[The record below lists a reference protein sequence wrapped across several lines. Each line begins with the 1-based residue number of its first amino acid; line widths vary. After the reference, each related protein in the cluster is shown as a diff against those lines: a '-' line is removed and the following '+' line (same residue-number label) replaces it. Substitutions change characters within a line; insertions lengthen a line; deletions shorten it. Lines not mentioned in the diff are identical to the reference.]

1 MSSRAPWNPLPL
13 FVIGLLGLLLA
24 PLAAARM
31 PVLTE
36 GSATAI
42 AAGVY
47 VVPDNDIPL
56 VPNVGIIIGE
66 HSVLVVD
73 TGMGPMN
80 AEIVLGEVRRL
91 TDKPIAWLVCTH
103 FHPEHNFGAQSFPA
117 TTNVIYSTAQH
128 HDLTTKGEHYRSW
141 FVEMFGDDV
150 APLLAPVVLRQP
162 DLTFERR
169 AVVDLG
175 GRTVEL
181 LHFGRAAH
189 TRGDTLVF
197 VPDAGIVFAG
207 GLTPNGKFPI
217 MPDADSD
224 GNGWIETL
232 ADLRR
237 LEITRIVPGHGAVA
251 DPALIDTVDGYLRAL
266 RDRVAS
272 LSRAGT
278 PLDAIKAT
286 LTSEFVARHPTWTE
300 PFWIGEATTNF
311 HRALEHGE

>member
-1 MSSRAPWNPLPL
+1 MPVRAPWSHITLLVISLFGVCLTLRAEAREPL
-13 FVIGLLGLLLA
+13 
-24 PLAAARM
+24 
-31 PVLTE
+31 LTP

-42 AAGVY
+42 ADGVY
-47 VVPDNDIPL
+47 LVPDNDIPL
-56 VPNVGIIIGE
+56 VPNVGIIIGD

-73 TGMGPMN
+73 TGMGPVN
-80 AEIVLGEVRRL
+80 AQTVLGEVRRL

-117 TTNVIYSTAQH
+117 TTKVIYSTAEH
-128 HDLTTKGEHYRSW
+128 RDLTEKGEHYRSW
-141 FVEMFGDDV
+141 FVEMFADDV
-150 APLLAPVVLRQP
+150 AALLAPVVLREP
-162 DLTFERR
+162 DLTFERH
-169 AVVDLG
+169 AIVDLG
-175 GRTVEL
+175 GRPVEL
-181 LHFGRAAH
+181 RHFGRAAH

-232 ADLRR
+232 ADLRE
-237 LEITRIVPGHGAVA
+237 LGVTRIVPGHGAVA
-251 DPALIDTVDGYLRAL
+251 DPALIDTVDTYLRAL

-272 LSRAGT
+272 LREAGT
-278 PLDAIKAT
+278 PLDTIKST
-286 LTSEFVARHPTWTE
+286 LTTEFVARYPTWTE

-311 HRALEHGE
+311 YRALERGE

>member
-1 MSSRAPWNPLPL
+1 MSVNVPWGRHFLL
-13 FVIGLLGLLLA
+13 ALGLLGTLVA
-24 PLAAARM
+24 PLAPARE
-31 PVLTE
+31 PLLTP

-42 AAGVY
+42 ATGIY
-47 VVPDNDIPL
+47 VIPDNDIPL
-56 VPNVGIIIGE
+56 VPNVGIVVGE
-66 HSVLVVD
+66 QSVLVVD
-73 TGMGPMN
+73 TGMGPTN
-80 AEIVLGEVRRL
+80 ATIVLDEVRRL

-117 TTNVIYSTAQH
+117 DTQVIYSTAQH
-128 HDLTTKGEHYRSW
+128 RDLTEKGEHYRSW

-150 APLLAPVVLRQP
+150 APLLAPVVLRSP
-162 DLTFERR
+162 DITFDRR
-169 AVVDLG
+169 AIVDLG

-224 GNGWIETL
+224 GSGWIESLTE
-232 ADLRR
+232 LRR
-237 LEITRIVPGHGAVA
+237 LNFSRIVPGHGAIA
-251 DPALIDTVDGYLRAL
+251 DRSLIDVVDTYLRAL
-266 RDRVAS
+266 RERVTE
-272 LSRAGT
+272 LHGTGAG
-278 PLDAIKAT
+278 LDAIKTT
-286 LTSEFVARHPTWTE
+286 LTAEFVTRHPTWTE

-311 HRALEHGE
+311 YRALERSE

>member
-1 MSSRAPWNPLPL
+1 MSACTPWTRLPL
-13 FVIGLLGLLLA
+13 LVIGLLGLTLTAPADARQPLLT
-24 PLAAARM
+24 P
-31 PVLTE
+31 

-42 AAGVY
+42 ATGVY

-56 VPNVGIIIGE
+56 VPNVGIIVGE
-66 HSVLVVD
+66 YSVLVVD
-73 TGMGPMN
+73 TGMGPTN
-80 AEIVLGEVRRL
+80 AEIVLAEVRRV

-117 TTNVIYSTAQH
+117 DTKVIYATAQH
-128 HDLTTKGEHYRSW
+128 RDLTEKGEHYRSW
-141 FVEMFGDDV
+141 FVDMFADDV
-150 APLLAPVVLRQP
+150 AGLLAPVVLRSP

-169 AVVDLG
+169 AVIDLG
-175 GRTVEL
+175 GRPVEL

-197 VPDAGIVFAG
+197 VPDAGILFAG

-224 GNGWIETL
+224 GRGWIATL
-232 ADLRR
+232 ADLRT
-237 LEITRIVPGHGAVA
+237 LDIKQIVPGHGAVA
-251 DPALIDTVDGYLRAL
+251 DPALIDSVDTYLRAL

-272 LSRAGT
+272 LHGAGT
-278 PLDAIKAT
+278 PLDTIKST
-286 LTSEFVARHPTWTE
+286 LTTEFVARYPAWTE

-311 HRALEHGE
+311 HRALERGE